1 MLRVEWQVPQYLNS
15 KENNRPIIAGVVTA
29 KYCEYGFLFCCS
41 VSFRLLWPCGGGV
54 LHLRSMYT
62 GPKFSIYFVQDC
74 SNAARISNANLF
86 FKVGRCCS
94 HHIVK

>member
-29 KYCEYGFLFCCS
+29 KDCEYGFLFCCS
-41 VSFRLLWPCGGGV
+41 VSFRLLWPCRGGV

>member
-1 MLRVEWQVPQYLNS
+1 MAFFFVVPFRFAYFGLV
-15 KENNRPIIAGVVTA
+15 GV
-29 KYCEYGFLFCCS
+29 G
-41 VSFRLLWPCGGGV
+41 SFISDPCTPA
-54 LHLRSMYT
+54 LT
-62 GPKFSIYFVQDC
+62 FSIYFVQDC